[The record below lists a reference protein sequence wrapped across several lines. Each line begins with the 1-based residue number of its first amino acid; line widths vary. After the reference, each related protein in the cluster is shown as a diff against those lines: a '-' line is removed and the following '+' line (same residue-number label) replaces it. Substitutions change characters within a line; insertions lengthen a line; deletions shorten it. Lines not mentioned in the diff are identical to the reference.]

1 MGKEEELSESQ
12 INTNRMNNNT
22 FVDDQAR
29 VKTFGP
35 RLIAVTGGLPQNRIY
50 AINSKELRLI
60 RSKHPQ

>member
-1 MGKEEELSESQ
+1 
-12 INTNRMNNNT
+12 MNNNT